1 MMLHTWPVQV
11 IMAFVDNWVEGVD
24 QYVGWAGLSD
34 HVSFFTDPKVMQ
46 LYKNN
51 VQVLTSRV
59 NTINGRKYSE
69 DPTIFAWDLINEP
82 RCNSD
87 CPAGTIS
94 VSTGCSDQT
103 HDRTKSSVLTVE
115 MLDIGRLNADLPAAN
130 IQAACCLLPAAC
142 CLLPS

>member
-1 MMLHTWPVQV
+1 MAHTDDQTHMQV
-11 IMAFVDNWVEGVD
+11 VMAFVDNWVEGVD

-34 HVSFFTDPKVMQ
+34 HASFFTDPKVMQ

-94 VSTGCSDQT
+94 VGCPVME
-103 HDRTKSSVLTVE
+103 RCSV
-115 MLDIGRLNADLPAAN
+115 
-130 IQAACCLLPAAC
+130 
-142 CLLPS
+142 

>member
-1 MMLHTWPVQV
+1 
-11 IMAFVDNWVEGVD
+11 MAFVDNWVNGVD
-24 QYVGWAGLSD
+24 EYVGWAGAAN
-34 HVSFFTDPKVMQ
+34 HVDFFTDPKVMQ

-82 RCNSD
+82 RCNTA

-94 VSTGCSDQT
+94 VRFHSLVDASRVLFGEFSPLFR
-103 HDRTKSSVLTVE
+103 HDKSNN
-115 MLDIGRLNADLPAAN
+115 RN
-130 IQAACCLLPAAC
+130 LLR
-142 CLLPS
+142 

>member
-1 MMLHTWPVQV
+1 
-11 IMAFVDNWVEGVD
+11 MAFVDNWVEGVD

-59 NTINGRKYSE
+59 NTINGCKYSE

-94 VSTGCSDQT
+94 VSTIFSDQIICT
-103 HDRTKSSVLTVE
+103 HDC
-115 MLDIGRLNADLPAAN
+115 DIERSECRP
-130 IQAACCLLPAAC
+130 ACCRF
-142 CLLPS
+142 

>member
-1 MMLHTWPVQV
+1 MTQPWDQTSSLGTRHQPGLPQKAITGMMLHTWPVQV

-34 HVSFFTDPKVMQ
+34 QVSFFTDPKVMQ

-94 VSTGCSDQT
+94 VSTGCSDQ
-103 HDRTKSSVLTVE
+103 
-115 MLDIGRLNADLPAAN
+115 I
-130 IQAACCLLPAAC
+130 I
-142 CLLPS
+142 